1 MKYACFG
8 KSDTDT
14 HHLKS
19 VGNLGRM
26 ESRLRCARQREQ
38 VMATGFEKDESL
50 LRDSEDWRSKMRLPL
65 KPRKQTGFLNA
76 SQPPTQRPWTFSDD
90 FERQQIA
97 QLIKTDSPGV
107 SHMQ

>member
-8 KSDTDT
+8 KSDTDI

-26 ESRLRCARQREQ
+26 ENRLRCAPQREQ

-50 LRDSEDWRSKMRLPL
+50 LRDSEDWSSKMRQSL
-65 KPRKQTGFLNA
+65 KPRNQPGLLKA

-90 FERQQIA
+90 FERDR
-97 QLIKTDSPGV
+97 KSV
-107 SHMQ
+107 V